1 VSEQKPQRERHIPV
15 FGILLL
21 FLGAVFLLQN
31 FNILPWGL
39 WQTLWRFWPVL
50 IIILGLSI
58 LLRRWNLWLVS
69 TLVLVLLCACLG
81 IAIWQYGPSSP
92 AETAATS
99 YSEPLGSLESAEIG
113 LDFTA
118 GSLTVTSLPSTS
130 SNFVE
135 VKSEAT
141 YTNGDVRADFHR
153 TDNKGRLRLS
163 SEGKADTRW
172 EVSFTKNIPLTIDVE
187 SAVSYTK
194 LDLSELEVTELR
206 MDVDVG
212 NYTVKMPSSVGA
224 TYASIKADV
233 ANLEVT
239 IPDGVAAK
247 LKADI
252 DLGFLEV
259 DQSRFPRKGD
269 YCMSRDF
276 ESAEN
281 RVELEIDCD
290 IARVQVK

>member
-1 VSEQKPQRERHIPV
+1 MSEQKPQRERHIPI

-21 FLGAVFLLQN
+21 FLGVVFLLQN

-50 IIILGLSI
+50 IIIIGLTI
-58 LLRRWNLWLVS
+58 LLRRWNPWLVS

-81 IAIWQYGPSSP
+81 IAMWQYGQSSP
-92 AETAATS
+92 AERAATS
-99 YSEPLGSLESAEIG
+99 YSEPLGSLESAEIE

-130 SNFVE
+130 SDFVA
-135 VKSEAT
+135 VKSGAT
-141 YTNGDVRADFHR
+141 YRNGDVRADFHR
-153 TDNKGRLRLS
+153 TGNRGRLRLS
-163 SEGKADTRW
+163 AEGKADTRW
-172 EVSFTKNIPLTIDVE
+172 KVSSTKNIPLTVDVE
-187 SAVSYTK
+187 SAVSNTQ

-212 NYTVKMPSSVGA
+212 NYTVKLPSSAGT
-224 TYASIKADV
+224 TYAYIKADV
-233 ANLEVT
+233 ANLQVT

-247 LKADI
+247 LKTDV

-269 YCMSRDF
+269 YYMSRDF
-276 ESAEN
+276 ESAKN
-281 RVELEIDCD
+281 RVELELDCD
-290 IARVQVK
+290 IGRVEVK